1 VSNRDGNENIYVMD
15 ANGSNE
21 HALTTNLASDTQ
33 PEWSPDGEW
42 IAFLSERSGH
52 VDLYVVHP
60 DRTGLRRLTRNA
72 GVEDAPTWAPAG

>member
-1 VSNRDGNENIYVMD
+1 MD

-21 HALTTNLASDTQ
+21 QALTTDLAADTQ

-42 IAFLSERSGH
+42 IAFLSDRSGH

-60 DRTGLRRLTRNA
+60 DGTGLRRLTRNA
-72 GVEDAPTWAPAG
+72 GVPGHVP